1 MQLGAQLIFFI
12 LIYMQNG
19 GEKYLNY
26 LILTSNDDETFYELD
41 KIVNI
46 IFGLAQS
53 LLEEPDM
60 QKNGFK
66 PLETVM
72 IIYFNDNSSAAYS
85 VTGWSMS
92 FD

>member
-1 MQLGAQLIFFI
+1 MNCCINLYAEW
-12 LIYMQNG
+12 
-19 GEKYLNY
+19 GEKYLKY
-26 LILTSNDDETFYELD
+26 LILTSNDDEIFYELD
-41 KIVNI
+41 KISNI

-66 PLETVM
+66 PLETV
-72 IIYFNDNSSAAYS
+72 IVIYFNDNSSAVYS
-85 VTGWSMS
+85 VTSCVMS